1 MKFKKTL
8 DEQIEKYF
16 KSNDFKIGEFIQFDK
31 IPIPIFF
38 KPNKWRKTYGFYIQS
53 AGKIYNENPDKIKE
67 VQ

>member
-38 KPNKWRKTYGFYIQS
+38 KPNK
-53 AGKIYNENPDKIKE
+53 
-67 VQ
+67 